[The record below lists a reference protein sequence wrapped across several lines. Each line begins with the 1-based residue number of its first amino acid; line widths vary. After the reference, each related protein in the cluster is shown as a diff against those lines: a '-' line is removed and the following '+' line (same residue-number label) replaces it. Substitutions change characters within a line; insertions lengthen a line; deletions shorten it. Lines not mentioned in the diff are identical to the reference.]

1 MFDRIT
7 SALVALSLASLVW
20 LYVRSRDQE
29 MLDNVPVPVQVSLA
43 PGQKDYYE
51 LEVTGPSQVSVSFT
65 GPPSRIREVRSL
77 LQRGE
82 LLVETSFSV
91 PTERQEESHVLDTV
105 RIEATD
111 IHCPPGVTAIVVE
124 GRNRIP
130 VTLNRLIEK
139 RLPVRFE
146 STGDVRVAQVLVEP
160 ASVTVR
166 GPQDVLDRARDL
178 PTQLYGLPQR
188 LEPILHPEVISARSI
203 PLVRELAGRHVVVS
217 PATVDARLT
226 LQPQQKV
233 YELAEVPI
241 QFLCPPSFSL
251 RPAFRDERAGKIML
265 RVQGPA
271 GEEPPAVVAYVD
283 LGDRKWDAGLYEEP
297 LKVHLPKDFQ
307 LVQNPPRLVAFQL
320 APGDAALKPVAG
332 TLGRS
337 N

>member
-29 MLDNVPVPVQVSLA
+29 TLDNVPVPVHISLA

-51 LEVTGPSQVSVSFT
+51 LEITGPSQVSVSFT
-65 GPPSRIREVRSL
+65 GPPSRIREVRGL

-82 LLVETSFSV
+82 LQVGTIFAV
-91 PTERQEESHVLDTV
+91 PNERQEESQFLDTV
-105 RIEATD
+105 RIDAAD
-111 IHCPPGVTAIVVE
+111 IHAPPGVSAIVVE

-130 VTLNRLIEK
+130 LTVRRMIEK

-146 STGDVRVAQVLVEP
+146 TSGEIRVAGVVVEP
-160 ASVTVR
+160 ASVLVR
-166 GPQDVLDRARDL
+166 GPKEVLDRVRDL
-178 PTQLYGLPQR
+178 PTQLYSLPQR
-188 LEPILHPEVISARSI
+188 LEPILRPEEITSASI
-203 PLVRELAGRHVVVS
+203 PLVQELGGRPVVVT
-217 PATVDARLT
+217 PTAVVARMT

-241 QFLCPPSFSL
+241 RFLCPPNFLL

-283 LGDRKWDAGLYEEP
+283 LGGRKWDAGLYEEP
-297 LKVHLPKDFQ
+297 LQVHLPKDYQ

-320 APGDAALKPVAG
+320 APGDGAVKPTVG
-332 TLGRS
+332 TLGSS

>member
-1 MFDRIT
+1 
-7 SALVALSLASLVW
+7 
-20 LYVRSRDQE
+20 
-29 MLDNVPVPVQVSLA
+29 
-43 PGQKDYYE
+43 
-51 LEVTGPSQVSVSFT
+51 
-65 GPPSRIREVRSL
+65 
-77 LQRGE
+77 
-82 LLVETSFSV
+82 LLVETTFSV
-91 PTERQEESHVLDTV
+91 PAERQEESHLLDTV
-105 RIEATD
+105 RIEAAD

-166 GPQDVLDRARDL
+166 GPQDVIDRARDL
-178 PTQLYGLPQR
+178 PTQPYGLPQR
-188 LEPILHPEVISARSI
+188 LEPILHPEVISAQSI
-203 PLVRELAGRHVVVS
+203 PLVKELGGRHVVVT
-217 PATVDARLT
+217 PAAVDARLT

-251 RPAFRDERAGKIML
+251 RAAFRDERAGKIML

-283 LGDRKWDAGLYEEP
+283 LGGRKWDAGLYEEP

-307 LVQNPPRLVAFQL
+307 LVQNPPSLVAFQL
-320 APGDAALKPVAG
+320 APGDAALKPAAG
-332 TLGRS
+332 TLGGS